1 MHDFVGGYTQSKIS
15 LLFAITGVVFTFSG
29 FLSGLFSGDFLDAIF
44 LLIIGGLI
52 SAFFYWLYKNS
63 GKMFLNFNTHNNT
76 NINLY
81 MQSGKITLQGGETVT
96 YEQVQ
101 KVLSEI
107 IKHAK
112 DKSKYFN

>member
-1 MHDFVGGYTQSKIS
+1 
-15 LLFAITGVVFTFSG
+15 
-29 FLSGLFSGDFLDAIF
+29 
-44 LLIIGGLI
+44 
-52 SAFFYWLYKNS
+52 
-63 GKMFLNFNTHNNT
+63 MFLNFNTHNNT
-76 NINLY
+76 NISLY

>member
-15 LLFAITGVVFTFSG
+15 LLFAITGAVFTFLG
-29 FLSGLFSGDFLDAIF
+29 FLGNLFGGSFFASIGILVF
-44 LLIIGGLI
+44 GGLI

-81 MQSGKITLQGGETVT
+81 MQSGKITLQG
-96 YEQVQ
+96 
-101 KVLSEI
+101 
-107 IKHAK
+107 
-112 DKSKYFN
+112 

>member
-1 MHDFVGGYTQSKIS
+1 
-15 LLFAITGVVFTFSG
+15 
-29 FLSGLFSGDFLDAIF
+29 
-44 LLIIGGLI
+44 
-52 SAFFYWLYKNS
+52 
-63 GKMFLNFNTHNNT
+63 MFLNFNTHNNT